1 MHAEVHRPSAAVEM
15 SYVQFLLFYLIM
27 RLQIMGRRFADL
39 EKILKADETS
49 EAWIVDYNN
58 VVWKNLCMSI
68 IWSSNSTVIGAFKFA
83 HRQESDSE

>member
-58 VVWKNLCMSI
+58 VVW
-68 IWSSNSTVIGAFKFA
+68 NSGELASKRIYVCPLFGVQIP
-83 HRQESDSE
+83 QS